1 MKAFFR
7 LTLIALASFVAARA
21 GVAQTVKVGT
31 FDKASIVVAFYGSQ
45 LWAAKLKEKHAEMEL
60 AKQANDGKKI
70 AELNQW
76 GSDSQELAHKQLA
89 GEAPITKILEML
101 QPVFPAVAAQSKVVL
116 IVPELAY
123 AGSSVEKVDVT
134 DLLLDQLKASSR
146 TRQIVKEL
154 RDSHKNAASN

>member
-31 FDKASIVVAFYGSQ
+31 FDKASIVVAFYGSP

-60 AKQANDGKKI
+60 AN
-70 AELNQW
+70 
-76 GSDSQELAHKQLA
+76 KQLA